1 MLVSVTRLRVRSF
14 RYLPLFIFYSL
25 LSALQAKRA
34 AGNCGTGVLR
44 ERNNTFWTRTAWSDE
59 SSMRAF
65 MTAGIHRRAMPR
77 LLDWCDEAAVVH
89 WSQDSSE
96 LPGWQKAHRRMVD
109 EGRPSKVKHP
119 SPAHLAHKIP
129 APMVS

>member
-1 MLVSVTRLRVRSF
+1 MLISVTRLRVRSF

-25 LSALQAKRA
+25 LSASQAKRA
-34 AGNCGTGVLR
+34 AGNYGTAVLR

-65 MTAGIHRRAMPR
+65 MMGGIHRRAMPR
-77 LLDWCDEAAVVH
+77 LLDWCDEASVVH

-96 LPGWQKAHRRMVD
+96 LPGWQEAHRRMVD

-119 SPAHLAHKIP
+119 SPAHLTHKIP
-129 APMVS
+129 EPKVS